1 MGALAH
7 WQSELER
14 ELETLDKQG
23 LRRQRVLASGID
35 FSSNDYLGF
44 AREGEL
50 APAIAAAISRAAAA
64 EPAALFAPGSR
75 LLRGET
81 ALHRELEGRLAAF
94 KGTESALL
102 FPSGYQAN
110 VALLT
115 AILGPHDR
123 ALSDERN
130 HASLIDGLRLS
141 RCRREVIPHLDLA
154 AYERALAGAG
164 STPAGR
170 TVVVVESLFSMDGDV
185 APLDRLADLC
195 DRYGALLVV
204 DDAHA
209 SGIFGGARGSG
220 LVEAFGLERRV
231 AASVTT
237 FGKAL
242 AVAGAC
248 ISGSAVL
255 IDWIVNR
262 ARPFIFSTAVSP
274 VLLLAL
280 AASLD
285 LLERRPERRSEVRS
299 RAKRLR
305 GRLAAAG
312 LDVAVS
318 DSPIVPVVLGT
329 NERAMA
335 VAAAVRAAG
344 YDVRAVRPPTV
355 APGTAR
361 LRISVHA
368 AHTESEIDGLAAAIE
383 RAVAAVAA
391 VAAVTAVTAVT
402 AVVL

>member
-1 MGALAH
+1 MDALAL
-7 WQSELER
+7 WQGELER
-14 ELETLDKQG
+14 ELETLEEKG
-23 LRRQRVLASGID
+23 LRRRPSLAAGVD

-44 AREGEL
+44 ARDGEL
-50 APAIAAAISRAAAA
+50 ARAIGVAIQAAAA
-64 EPAALFAPGSR
+64 GDPATIFAPGSR

-81 ALHRELEGRLAAF
+81 RLHRAIEARLAVF
-94 KGTESALL
+94 KGTEGALL

-110 VALLT
+110 IALLT

-130 HASLIDGLRLS
+130 HASLIDGLRLA
-141 RCRREVIPHLDLA
+141 RCRREVVPHLDLA
-154 AYERALAGAG
+154 AYERALASPGG
-164 STPAGR
+164 TCAGR
-170 TVVVVESLFSMDGDV
+170 TVVVVESLFSMDGDL
-185 APLDRLADLC
+185 APLDRLAELC
-195 DRYGALLVV
+195 ERYGALLVV

-209 SGIFGGARGSG
+209 SGIYGEGRGSG
-220 LVEAFGLERRV
+220 LVEEFGLERRV

-280 AASLD
+280 SASLD
-285 LLERRPERRSEVRS
+285 RLAQRPALRNEVRF
-299 RAKRLR
+299 RARRLR
-305 GRLAAAG
+305 ERLADLGVEVAG
-312 LDVAVS
+312 C
-318 DSPIVPVVLGT
+318 DSPIVPVVLGS
-329 NERAMA
+329 NQRAMA
-335 VAAAVRAAG
+335 VAAAVRAEG

-368 AHTESEIDGLAAAIE
+368 AHSDSEIDGLAAAVG
-383 RAVAAVAA
+383 RAMLQVPS
-391 VAAVTAVTAVT
+391 
-402 AVVL
+402 